1 MNYEERNVE
10 DIRNDFKIVISNK
23 LSISQS
29 RLLFMGI
36 IYELILRKDIF
47 PRNDDL
53 KGFINNIFVKK
64 FNNKTPFK
72 EYLYNSRTLLASRLQ
87 KNIISELNYTQIIE
101 VVNEILTVLP
111 DYKEKQEKVKKTKKN
126 NDTYVSDWINLIK
139 NKE

>member
-53 KGFINNIFVKK
+53 KGFNNIFVKK